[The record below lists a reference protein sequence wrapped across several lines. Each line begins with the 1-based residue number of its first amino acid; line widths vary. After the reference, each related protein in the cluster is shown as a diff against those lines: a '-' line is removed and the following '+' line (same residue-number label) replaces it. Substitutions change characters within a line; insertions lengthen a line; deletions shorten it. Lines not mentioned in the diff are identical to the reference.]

1 MSKLVLN
8 GDTSGSVTLDAPSVS
23 GTTTLTLPTTSGTV
37 LTSASPSSSLPSS
50 INGPTFSAYAG
61 SGQSI
66 SSSTFTKVTCGTEE
80 WDTNSNYD
88 TSNSRFT
95 PTVAG
100 YYQVNGYVAFTSPT
114 RANTQAAIYKNG
126 SAYRTL
132 NQSDTNLYVI
142 GGSSIVYLNG
152 STDYIE
158 LYTYTNG
165 AGTTDTGTIKTTF
178 SAAMIRGA

>member
-1 MSKLVLN
+1 MPLVLA
-8 GDTSGSVTLDAPSVS
+8 GATSGSTTIQATDAVTA
-23 GTTTLTLPTTSGTV
+23 TLTLPSTTGTV
-37 LTSASPSSSLPSS
+37 MV
-50 INGPTFSAYAG
+50 NGPTFSAYAG

-66 SSSTFTKVTCGTEE
+66 SSGTFTKVTCGTEE

-88 TSNSRFT
+88 TSTSRFT

-100 YYQVNGYVAFTSPT
+100 YYQVNGYVAFTSST
-114 RANTQAAIYKNG
+114 RTNTLTTIYKNG
-126 SAYRTL
+126 SLYRTL
-132 NQSDTNLYVI
+132 NQLDSNLYVV

-158 LYTYTNG
+158 LYVYS
-165 AGTTDTGTIKTTF
+165 AASGTTATGADKTSF

>member
-1 MSKLVLN
+1 LSKLVLS
-8 GDTSGSVTLDAPSVS
+8 GDTSGSVTLDAPAVS
-23 GTTTLTLPTTSGTV
+23 GTTTLTLPTT
-37 LTSASPSSSLPSS
+37 TSTLA

-66 SSSTFTKVTCGTEE
+66 SSGTFTKVTCGTEE

-88 TSNSRFT
+88 TSTSRFT

-100 YYQVNGYVAFTSPT
+100 YYQVNGYVGFTSST
-114 RANTQAAIYKNG
+114 RTNTQAAIYKNG
-126 SAYRTL
+126 SHYRTL
-132 NQSDTNLYVI
+132 TQLDSNLYVV

-158 LYTYTNG
+158 LYTYSATS
-165 AGTTDTGTIKTTF
+165 GTTDTGTIKTTF

>member
-1 MSKLVLN
+1 MSLVLQSS
-8 GDTSGSVTLDAPSVS
+8 GGGSVTLQE
-23 GTTTLTLPTTSGTV
+23 PTTASNLTITV
-37 LTSASPSSSLPSS
+37 PASTATMA

-66 SSSTFTKVTCGTEE
+66 SSATFTKVTCGTEE

-88 TSNSRFT
+88 TSTSRFT

-100 YYQVNGYVAFTSPT
+100 YYQVNGYVGFTSST
-114 RANTQAAIYKNG
+114 RSNTQVAIYKNG

-132 NQSDTNLYVI
+132 NQIDSNLYVV

-158 LYTYTNG
+158 LYTYS
-165 AGTTDTGTIKTTF
+165 AISGTTDTGTIKTTF